1 MLFASNHEKPRTIGA
16 GRGGVTDKILYGSD
30 SRRDQIDPLARARS
44 TPPSLQDV
52 VFQSLTHELVRVI
65 LVDQTELIGKLLW
78 YNTGRFCIKHSHD
91 DFTQVLCCSRVVSA
105 APIEADEEAI
115 PFITECMRGS
125 LLANEER
132 SSRLQIVRRRIRE
145 RNNRMAAAA
154 KYSIHS

>member
-1 MLFASNHEKPRTIGA
+1 MLFASNHEKPRTVGA

-30 SRRDQIDPLARARS
+30 SRRDPVDPLAKQRS

-52 VFQSLTHELVRVI
+52 VFQSLIHELVRII
-65 LVDQTELIGKLLW
+65 LIDQTELIGKMVW
-78 YNTGRFCIKHSHD
+78 YNTGRFCMKVGPDETAH
-91 DFTQVLCCSRVVSA
+91 VLCCSRVLSA
-105 APIEADEEAI
+105 APIEADEEAV
-115 PFITECMRGS
+115 PFITESLRGS

-132 SSRLQIVRRRIRE
+132 TSRLQIVRRRIRE